1 MRILIG
7 HNYYQ
12 IPGGEDA
19 VARSEIAMLR
29 SFGHEVIT
37 YERRN
42 DEIARFDPL
51 RKVAHFLSLAHNKN
65 SYQQLRA
72 LLRAQRPEI
81 AHFHNIYY
89 MMTPSVYRA
98 CRDEGVP
105 VVQSLHN
112 YRMMCSNAL
121 LFRDGHVCEDCIKKD
136 LWEGVRHRCFRNSSI
151 MTALMA
157 FNLDRLWKKG
167 VWVNDVDRYIVAA
180 EFTRRKYMDRG
191 IPVEKIS
198 YKPHFID
205 LHITRRDKDAGY
217 VLYLGRLSQEK
228 GVDTLLEAWRSL
240 KDIPLKIVGTGPME
254 EKLKS
259 LAVEQGLSNV
269 EFLGFL
275 KERQCLDLLSE
286 ATLLVIPSVCYENFP
301 RVVVEAFAC
310 GVPVVASRLGSL
322 QELIEE
328 GETGLLF
335 EPGDSKTLVTAVR
348 RCFDNRLKTMHMG
361 HNARGVFEDKY
372 TAKANHQK
380 LVEIYEDVIRSSKS
394 SSR

>member
-19 VARSEIAMLR
+19 VARSEMNMLK
-29 SFGHEVIT
+29 SFGHEVIA
-37 YERRN
+37 YERHN
-42 DEIARFDPL
+42 NEIGRFDPI
-51 RKVAHFLSLAHNKN
+51 RKAAHFVSLAHNGN
-65 SYQQLRA
+65 SYRQLRA
-72 LLRAQRPEI
+72 LLREKRPEI

-121 LFRDGHVCEDCIKKD
+121 LFRNGHVCEDCLEKNI
-136 LWEGVRHRCFRNSSI
+136 WEGVRHRCFRDSAM
-151 MTALMA
+151 MTAMMA

-205 LHITRRDKDAGY
+205 AQINRREKDAGY
-217 VLYLGRLSQEK
+217 ALYLGRLSQEK
-228 GVDTLLEAWRSL
+228 GVDTLLEAWQSL

-254 EKLKS
+254 AKLKDCV
-259 LAVEQGLSNV
+259 VEKGLTNV

-275 KERQCLDLLSE
+275 KEKQCLDILSE
-286 ATLLVIPSVCYENFP
+286 ATALVIPSVCYENFP
-301 RVVVEAFAC
+301 RVVVESFAC

-322 QELIEE
+322 QELIED

-335 EPGDSKTLVTAVR
+335 EPGNPQSLTSAVR
-348 RCFDNRLKTMHMG
+348 RCFENRLKTMQMG

-372 TAKANHQK
+372 TMQANHK
-380 LVEIYEDVIRSSKS
+380 RLLEIYQDVIDR
-394 SSR
+394 RRVET